1 MKDKLDKILEKVI
14 SRKLMVFLIACGGLF
29 AGNLTS
35 QDWVIIATAYVSIQG
50 FTDIVTK
57 LKS

>member
-1 MKDKLDKILEKVI
+1 MKDSIDKILEKVI
-14 SRKLMVFLIACGGLF
+14 SRKLMVFIIACGGLF

-35 QDWVIIATAYVSIQG
+35 QDWVIISTAYISVQG
-50 FTDIVTK
+50 FTDIVTR

>member
-1 MKDKLDKILEKVI
+1 MSNLDKILNKFI
-14 SRKLMVFLIACGGLF
+14 SRKLMVFIIACGGLF
-29 AGNLTS
+29 AGDLTS
-35 QDWVIIATAYVSIQG
+35 QDWVIISTAYISVQG

>member
-1 MKDKLDKILEKVI
+1 MSNLDKILNKFI
-14 SRKLMVFLIACGGLF
+14 SRKLMVFIIACGGLF

-35 QDWVIIATAYVSIQG
+35 SDWVIISTAYISVQG
-50 FTDIVTK
+50 FTDIVAK

>member
-1 MKDKLDKILEKVI
+1 MSNLDKILNKFI
-14 SRKLMVFLIACGGLF
+14 SRKLMVFIIACGSLF

-35 QDWVIIATAYVSIQG
+35 QDWVIISTAYISVQG
-50 FTDIVTK
+50 FTDIVAR